1 MTLELP
7 PVEEVAALRLVA
19 VDLDGT
25 LLDADHRVDPR
36 FWDLVDRWR
45 ARGVEVVVAS
55 GRQRQSLEA
64 VLGDRLDELDV
75 ICDNGALLVRAGA
88 VVHAEPVGPEAV
100 GEVTRRIRAL
110 AQAGHQVASSFS
122 SPDGAWLEGAGDVAA
137 QARVYY
143 PSAVVVPDIT
153 AVRATALKIS
163 VFDAAP
169 IAEAVLPALAD
180 LAGRYALIQGHR
192 HWVDINA
199 LGVDKGTALAHLQAL
214 LGVSP
219 AQTAAFGDH
228 LNDVGMLTDAG
239 MSYAMA
245 NAHPDV
251 RAVARFRAPAN
262 TEAGVLQVLGGML
275 ELVGG

>member
-7 PVEEVAALRLVA
+7 PVEEAAALRLVA

-122 SPDGAWLEGAGDVAA
+122 SSDGAWLEGAGDVAA

-153 AVRATALKIS
+153 GVRATALKIS

-214 LGVSP
+214 LGVS
-219 AQTAAFGDH
+219 AARTAAFGDH